1 MPDRIGAFL
10 AANEKLSSIGVN
22 ITRVSY
28 NKAIDTHTL
37 FLEIDGEESLLIKAE
52 EILTSLGYIK
62 KESAKASVILLEF
75 HLKDEP
81 NRLHPILVL
90 IQTFNFNISY
100 MSSQQNETGYQD
112 FKIGIYV
119 EDETNVS
126 SFLEN
131 ASRVCPVKVLHYD
144 KSEKILDNTVFYLSF
159 AETLAEKMK
168 LNEKEKEGLLVASK
182 RREKL
187 FGFGKCAFVPFRF
200 QKQGMC
206 VDGFVIADTGDIHT
220 QRRKALAGFQK
231 SANMVWHGSDI
242 RLSQRSHLVL

>member
-1 MPDRIGAFL
+1 MKRTFITNMPDRIGAFL

-62 KESAKASVILLEF
+62 KESGKASVILLEF

-168 LNEKEKEGLLVASK
+168 LNEKEKEGLLVASNK
-182 RREKL
+182 VMQTLDEEGSPFYKTFDYISRLASHIRRYK
-187 FGFGKCAFVPFRF
+187 GSRF
-200 QKQGMC
+200 QPRIVREILPSG
-206 VDGFVIADTGDIHT
+206 TE
-220 QRRKALAGFQK
+220 
-231 SANMVWHGSDI
+231 
-242 RLSQRSHLVL
+242 LVNIEP

>member
-1 MPDRIGAFL
+1 MRKQRKICYTINKEVNELKRTFITSMPDRIGAFL

-119 EDETNVS
+119 EDETNG
-126 SFLEN
+126 LLTYDREI
-131 ASRVCPVKVLHYD
+131 VKVD
-144 KSEKILDNTVFYLSF
+144 IDF
-159 AETLAEKMK
+159 MK
-168 LNEKEKEGLLVASK
+168 RINEQF
-182 RREKL
+182 KL
-187 FGFGKCAFVPFRF
+187 
-200 QKQGMC
+200 
-206 VDGFVIADTGDIHT
+206 
-220 QRRKALAGFQK
+220 
-231 SANMVWHGSDI
+231 
-242 RLSQRSHLVL
+242 